1 MRRKNYYPLKE
12 LVLQILD
19 EDVKSRNSDSF
30 LYLKVLEV
38 QGWEKDLDIHSMSIT
53 TFLLHMS
60 EYGFPPF
67 ETVRRTRQALQA
79 KYPHL
84 AANAT
89 VTANRKAKEQE
100 YREFARSMK

>member
-1 MRRKNYYPLKE
+1 MKE
-12 LVLQILD
+12 MMTAIGLVKTILETD
-19 EDVKSRNSDSF
+19 ERSRNSDSF

-38 QGWEKDLDIHSMSIT
+38 QGREKGLDIHSMSIT
-53 TFLLHMS
+53 TFLMRMS
-60 EYGFPPF
+60 EYGFSPF
-67 ETVRRTRQALQA
+67 ETVRRNRQTLQA

-100 YREFARSMK
+100 VREYARATK